1 MGFSRAKR
9 VTDPLADE
17 VRARLVGCSFS
28 SGSDHTG
35 DGIEDYDDD
44 DSPCLSDLVEGFLE
58 DQEVDQ
64 MTGNDGWCDHES
76 GSDSDSDSEQVELL
90 DFADDIVKSLRNS
103 LREDSYGRMVLI
115 HVARAMEVLSSLRS
129 DHEQRAVF
137 RRKVMSLLR
146 ELGHNAAICKTKWK
160 TSGGL
165 TAGNHEFIDVIH
177 TPSASASSQSVRYI
191 VDLDFASQFQI
202 ARPTA
207 QYARVLQSLPA
218 VFVGR
223 GNDLKRIL
231 RLVCDAA
238 RMSLKS
244 RGLTLPPWRKNRYM
258 QTRWLGPYKRTAN
271 LTPSPPAVN
280 TVMCRAIGFDNA
292 VGGRLFVRTR

>member
-28 SGSDHTG
+28 SGSEHTG
-35 DGIEDYDDD
+35 YGIEDDDD
-44 DSPCLSDLVEGFLE
+44 DSPCLSDLVQGFLE
-58 DQEVDQ
+58 DEVETVKDEPR
-64 MTGNDGWCDHES
+64 WCDHDS
-76 GSDSDSDSEQVELL
+76 GSDSDSDSERVELP
-90 DFADDIVKSLRNS
+90 DFADDIAKHLRNS
-103 LREDSYGRMVLI
+103 LREDSYGRTVLL
-115 HVARAMEVLSSLRS
+115 HVARAMEMLSSPGS
-129 DHEQRAVF
+129 DHEHRAVL
-137 RRKVMSLLR
+137 RRKLMSLLR

-160 TSGGL
+160 SSGGL
-165 TAGNHEFIDVIH
+165 TAGNHEFIDVVH
-177 TPSASASSQSVRYI
+177 SPAAATSSQTVRYI
-191 VDLDFASQFQI
+191 VDFDFASHFKI

-218 VFVGR
+218 IFVGR
-223 GNDLKRIL
+223 GEDLKRIL

-244 RGLTLPPWRKNRYM
+244 RDLTLPPWRKNRYM
-258 QTRWLGPYKRTAN
+258 QTRWLGPYKRSVN
-271 LTPSPPAVN
+271 LTPSSPAVN
-280 TVMCRAIGFDNA
+280 TVMCRSIGFDNA

>member
-28 SGSDHTG
+28 SGSEHTG
-35 DGIEDYDDD
+35 DGIEDYEDD
-44 DSPCLSDLVEGFLE
+44 DSPCLSDLVQGFLE
-58 DQEVDQ
+58 DEVETVD
-64 MTGNDGWCDHES
+64 DDDSRWCDQDS
-76 GSDSDSDSEQVELL
+76 GSDSDSDSDGAELP
-90 DFADDIVKSLRNS
+90 DYADDIAKILRNS
-103 LREDSYGRMVLI
+103 LIEDSYGRTVLV
-115 HVARAMEVLSSLRS
+115 HVARAMEVLSSLGS
-129 DHEQRAVF
+129 QHEQRAVLL
-137 RRKVMSLLR
+137 RKVMSLLR

-160 TSGGL
+160 SSGGL
-165 TAGNHEFIDVIH
+165 TAGNHEFIDVMFT
-177 TPSASASSQSVRYI
+177 TPSSASSQTVRYI
-191 VDLDFASQFQI
+191 VDLDFASRFQI

-223 GNDLKRIL
+223 GEELKRIL

-238 RMSLKS
+238 RISLRS

-271 LTPSPPAVN
+271 LTPSSSALN
-280 TVMCRAIGFDNA
+280 TVMCRAIGFDSA
-292 VGGRLFVRTR
+292 VGGRLLVRTR

>member
-28 SGSDHTG
+28 SGSEHTG

-44 DSPCLSDLVEGFLE
+44 DSPCLSDLVQGFLE

-64 MTGNDGWCDHES
+64 TTGNDGWCDHES
-76 GSDSDSDSEQVELL
+76 GSDSDSDSEQVELP

-238 RMSLKS
+238 KMSLKS